1 LAQEKEKTGQEAAYE
16 KALRLLDRRARSST
30 EIRRRLEQVGFAQ
43 EAIEQTLQRL
53 IGCGLVDDVRFAR
66 QLASTLGEGR
76 GYGPRRIIFELG
88 RRGISGERAEEA
100 LAGAYGEEGLLGRAR
115 RLLVKKFGADV
126 FATRDRRLL
135 ARAQRFLLARGYNFE
150 QVKEL
155 LHFENTF
162 EDSEQ

>member
-1 LAQEKEKTGQEAAYE
+1 MPEEGKNSRREAAYE
-16 KALRLLDRRARSST
+16 KALRLLERRARSNA
-30 EIRRRLEQVGFAQ
+30 EIRRRLEQVGFAD

-53 IGCGLVDDVRFAR
+53 EGCGLVDDQRFAR
-66 QLASTLGEGR
+66 ELARILGEGR

-88 RRGISGERAEEA
+88 RRGISREQAEEA

-115 RLLVKKFGADV
+115 RLLAKKFSPEV
-126 FATRDRRLL
+126 FSGGDRRLV